1 MTLQNKVKQSGFT
14 IVELLI
20 VVVVIA
26 ILAAITI
33 VAYNGIQNRAKS
45 SAAQALANNVA
56 KKAEAY
62 NTVASTYGAFCQF
75 KGGRTD
81 STGTAPYT
89 TCSAGTPANAV
100 GDEALLDTTTKAA
113 LRGTDP
119 TDEKTV
125 RYYMCDTGAGARV
138 VYYDVNKSGGAGLV
152 TINIGTSQTS
162 CA

>member
-75 KGGRTD
+75 KEGRTD

-100 GDEALLDTTTKAA
+100 GNEALLDAATKAA
-113 LRGTDP
+113 LSGANP

>member
-75 KGGRTD
+75 REGRTD

-100 GDEALLDTTTKAA
+100 GNEALLDTSTKAA

-138 VYYDVNKSGGAGLV
+138 VYYDVNRSGGAGLV
-152 TINIGTSQTS
+152 TINIGTSQTT

>member
-62 NTVASTYGAFCQF
+62 NTVANTYGSFCQF
-75 KGGRTD
+75 KEGRTD

-89 TCSAGTPANAV
+89 TCTAGTPANAV
-100 GDEALLDTTTKAA
+100 GNEALLDTTTKAA

-152 TINIGTSQTS
+152 QVNIGKSQTS

>member
-119 TDEKTV
+119 ADEKTV

>member
-62 NTVASTYGAFCQF
+62 NTVANTYGSFCQF
-75 KGGRTD
+75 KEGRTD

-89 TCSAGTPANAV
+89 TCTAGTPANAV

-152 TINIGTSQTS
+152 QVNIGKSQTS